1 MYHTRNNEVVIR
13 IVEVNDLVEQN
24 KFYRVIINEGERLV
38 KIIESEK
45 IPKIL
50 KYKSITKS

>member
-13 IVEVNDLVEQN
+13 IEEVNDLVDQN

-38 KIIESEK
+38 NIIESEK